1 MDDLQQ
7 QERAKEDQALKEKF
21 LLSISK
27 LVNTDQQPKEV
38 DFVEEVSNL
47 HALLIA
53 SNYRQIRDIAGQLD
67 LGRLFDLFNNSPV
80 FAAGTPVPGQVELLD
95 VMSML
100 LEALNGGEVLVKYYD
115 HVVDGLDGAL
125 RPLQIVDLWLKKL
138 VRPVFSSEG
147 QLKVVVNSSVNIN
160 GLLRSTVRLLAAE
173 DTGVAAAAHD
183 ISVVAAKAFRQN
195 FFSPVLIEELRKL
208 KDYKGSYSADQASQK
223 RLKNLKTVDRETV
236 QIRLYEVV
244 VDVSTASQLQLD
256 MMKANGLLP
265 ELVADFEAKLSV
277 DPLVALNMLKLM
289 TDLASTPHT
298 IAYLRT
304 STSVLQSV
312 AKRLELKKEGR
323 GEGEENI
330 WDALILPGCIN
341 FFIRLAEFDLSV
353 LEDSKYGDLLEA
365 RLLAMLSPPNSSST
379 ESLVLAVDSVAYLC
393 RKNAGKRFVG
403 EQKPTL
409 ATAALDRIAAIIT
422 GVGATELK
430 ARALSALASMLELTD
445 DSDPGSKAAQLT
457 ERWYQRVDQAGAG
470 LPKLMAIL
478 AEPLPELRLPA
489 LNLLR
494 VLATTAWGQQALVTG
509 AQGGPTA
516 FLDYLLDRRTETTA
530 EGREAKYAVV
540 RELVMS
546 PFVRL
551 SFPPEALLRL
561 RAYYKAGAFARE
573 ADEEVSVAFGSAS

>member
-21 LLSISK
+21 LLSIGK

-38 DFVEEVSNL
+38 DFVEE
-47 HALLIA
+47 
-53 SNYRQIRDIAGQLD
+53 
-67 LGRLFDLFNNSPV
+67 GRLFDLFNNSPV

-236 QIRLYEVV
+236 QIRLYEPAAARY
-244 VDVSTASQLQLD
+244 DERPMACC
-256 MMKANGLLP
+256 P

-312 AKRLELKKEGR
+312 AKRLELKKDGR
-323 GEGEENI
+323 GEGEEDI

-365 RLLAMLSPPNSSST
+365 RLLAMLSPNSSST

-403 EQKPTL
+403 EQKPVL
-409 ATAALDRIAAIIT
+409 GTAALDRIAAIIT

-457 ERWYQRVDQAGAG
+457 ERWYQQVDQAGAG